1 MAIVLFITTNDEKTI
16 EMPLLGKCTLGRS
29 SNCDLTINDKQMSG
43 KHGIFELN
51 ARGEVFYTDLGSTN
65 GSYLNNS
72 QIQKIQFKVSE
83 KIRLGNT
90 VITIDEKRLNSKER
104 LAIGRGLATSKDNTI
119 VMPASKGTKSQQ
131 FDKIA
136 ENEDGANHKN
146 SVILNKDL
154 KKNVPKSN
162 WVNGKKESLIEQE
175 KSSGS
180 TQLLKLDINKK
191 IKKK

>member
-1 MAIVLFITTNDEKTI
+1 MAVVLFITTNDERTI

-29 SNCDLTINDKQMSG
+29 SSCDLTIEDKQMSG

-83 KIRLGNT
+83 TIRLGNT
-90 VITIDEKRLNSKER
+90 VITIDEKRLSSKER
-104 LAIGRGLATSKDNTI
+104 LAVGRGLAVSNDNTI
-119 VMPASKGTKSQQ
+119 VLPKGTKSQQ
-131 FDKIA
+131 FDKA
-136 ENEDGANHKN
+136 SENVEGTNHKK

-154 KKNVPKSN
+154 KKKVTKSN

-175 KSSGS
+175 KSSGL
-180 TQLLKLDINKK
+180 TKLLKLDVNKTT
-191 IKKK
+191 KKK